1 MNITITEGRLPHI
14 SAEARPDEIEN
25 VANYVWHTV
34 YPAVV
39 KARAAITALDEGL
52 HSSGVEDARTL
63 LDEMVHN
70 LSVLCDH
77 IEGQKDVQ
85 REYVRGDR

>member
-1 MNITITEGRLPHI
+1 MNITITEGRLPHV
-14 SAEARPDEIEN
+14 SAEARPDEIEG
-25 VANYVWHTV
+25 VANYVWRRLYHAIRDV
-34 YPAVV
+34 
-39 KARAAITALDEGL
+39 RAAVEKLDEGL
-52 HSSGVEDARTL
+52 HSKGVEDARTL